1 MTLTTHG
8 GSPLLAAER
17 QSIILEYLTQH
28 GTARVGDLARRL
40 GVSDMTVRRDIDSL
54 AGLGTVDRIHG
65 GAKLP
70 AGLSQEEPGFA
81 AKHDRQGAEK
91 RAIAREAATH
101 VLPGMVVGISA
112 GTTTYAL
119 SELLRTVPGITIVT
133 NSIPVADPLERSGD
147 NGPYLGTVLLTGGER
162 TPSKALVGPIAIAA
176 LSQLHLDV
184 LFLGVHGADEQS
196 GLTTPNLMESE
207 VNRMLIAAAHHVFV
221 LADHS
226 KWGTVGMSTFAP
238 LEAADVFITDSGLG
252 SEARGVLRDRVGR
265 LVIVDV

>member
-1 MTLTTHG
+1 M
-8 GSPLLAAER
+8 PLLAADR
-17 QSIILEYLTQH
+17 QSVILEYLSQH

-40 GVSDMTVRRDIDSL
+40 GVSEMTVRRDIDSL
-54 AGLGTVDRIHG
+54 SSVGTIERIHG
-65 GAKLP
+65 GARLP

-81 AKHDRQGAEK
+81 VKHVRQGAEK

-119 SELLRTVPGITIVT
+119 SEQIRNIPNITIVT

-147 NGPYLGTVLLTGGER
+147 NSPYLGTVLLTGGER
-162 TPSKALVGPIAIAA
+162 TPSKAVVGPIAISA
-176 LSQLHLDV
+176 LSQLHVDV
-184 LFLGVHGADEQS
+184 LFLGAHGAHEQS

-207 VNRMLIAAAHHVFV
+207 VNRMLISAANQVFV

-226 KWGTVGMSTFAP
+226 KWGVVGMSTFAP
-238 LEAADVFITDSGLG
+238 LEAADVFITDSGLNQG
-252 SEARGVLRDRVGR
+252 ARTVLRERVGR
-265 LVIVDV
+265 LVVVDV